1 MKFIVKILWGMLG
14 FCVPIAFKN
23 SATHAASWVAGPGFI
38 VTAGDAVLRAN
49 CSVSYGACT
58 SASNNCSQFLGTIKN
73 TMNSIVAGGYTYNG
87 NVTNCSSGYYVSSYS
102 PSNGHTIN
110 GARHMK
116 STTYGNSGCCNR
128 SINAAFGMGANT
140 SWYRIICSFSA
151 QMFRDVDI
159 TDCYQSRG
167 GRPNWELCI
176 YLKLLLHTMTEPTP
190 PYPSLFQIATMPGT
204 LAMQYVP
211 YRPKR

>member
-14 FCVPIAFKN
+14 FCVSIAFKN
-23 SATHAASWVAGPGFI
+23 SATHAASWVAGPGFT

-49 CSVSYGACT
+49 CSISYGACT
-58 SASNNCSQFLGTIKN
+58 SASNNCSQFLGTMKN

-102 PSNGHTIN
+102 PSSGITSCTRCPSNGHTIN

-128 SINAAFGMGANT
+128 SINAAFGMGATT
-140 SWYRIICSFSA
+140 SWYRIICSFPA

-167 GRPNWELCI
+167 GPTQLGTMYIPQIVITHHDRANPAISIIIPNRN
-176 YLKLLLHTMTEPTP
+176 Y
-190 PYPSLFQIATMPGT
+190 A
-204 LAMQYVP
+204 
-211 YRPKR
+211 R